1 MIQQESRLKVADN
14 TGAREILCIRVAGG
28 SKRRY
33 AGVGDIVVATVKQ
46 AIPHGSVKKG
56 EVVKAVVVRTRK
68 EFGRDDGTYIAFDE
82 NAAVLHRRPEQPA
95 RHPHLRPRRPRAPR
109 PQLHEDRLARP
120 GGALTVA
127 MKIRKD
133 DHVRVI
139 SGKDKGKTGRVLRTI
154 PERGRVVVEGMN
166 VQKRH
171 TRPRTLRDTQRAQEL
186 GGIIETEG
194 PIDVSNVMLID
205 PETNQPTRVA
215 IKRDGNRR
223 VRVAKKSG
231 KEID

>member
-1 MIQQESRLKVADN
+1 M
-14 TGAREILCIRVAGG
+14 
-28 SKRRY
+28 
-33 AGVGDIVVATVKQ
+33 
-46 AIPHGSVKKG
+46 
-56 EVVKAVVVRTRK
+56 
-68 EFGRDDGTYIAFDE
+68 
-82 NAAVLHRRPEQPA
+82 
-95 RHPHLRPRRPRAPR
+95 
-109 PQLHEDRLARP
+109 
-120 GGALTVA
+120 A